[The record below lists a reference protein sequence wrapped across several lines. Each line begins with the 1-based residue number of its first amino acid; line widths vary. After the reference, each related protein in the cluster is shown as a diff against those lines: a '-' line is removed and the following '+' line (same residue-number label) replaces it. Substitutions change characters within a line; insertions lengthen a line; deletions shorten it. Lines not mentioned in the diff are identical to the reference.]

1 MNCTLLKHLKSGGS
15 IVSDSWQA
23 CFSPKLSFLEAH
35 PFSEILS
42 RIDTNSSSDF
52 YLSVSLIC
60 FYFFCSGGKGV
71 SIDCFF
77 SKLQYKFM
85 VFVQHLAERDLSSL
99 LGLSD
104 IANVL
109 LTKSRQSG
117 SVASAV
123 SSGWLLA
130 MHFQVSQTSR
140 QLGFFNFKTLLC
152 QKAGGGGVER
162 EEQ

>member
-15 IVSDSWQA
+15 IVSDSWQT

-60 FYFFCSGGKGV
+60 FYFFCSGGRECPL
-71 SIDCFF
+71 IAF
-77 SKLQYKFM
+77 SVNYKFM
-85 VFVQHLAERDLSSL
+85 VFVQHLAERDLGSL

-109 LTKSRQSG
+109 LTKSHQSG

-162 EEQ
+162 EER